1 MKKTFFALFVSGV
14 MLLASCNKQ
23 VNKVEPVYNQGINII
38 PMPMSLTQGQGK
50 FEVTKNTVLSASDD
64 SSKVIAEYFASIIR
78 RSTGYGI
85 PVESGEKDIHLMI
98 DPSLD
103 LNDEGYT
110 LKSDDNG
117 VKIVGKTAQG
127 LFYGMQSL
135 MQLLPAEIQSTD
147 VVDSVYWNIPAVE
160 IKDQPVFSYRG
171 MHLDVCRHFLPVEEV
186 KKHIDVISLFKIN
199 RLHFHLTEDQGW
211 RIEIKKYPK
220 LTEIGSKRIEGDGT
234 EYSGYYTQEEIKDL
248 VKYAEERFVTIV
260 PEIELPGHAMAAIAS
275 YPELATDPN
284 KEYKVRHIWG
294 VEDDVYDASNEKV
307 FEFISDIFD
316 EIAPLFPSKYIH
328 IGGDE
333 CPKISWKNSAKCQA
347 FMRANNIKTEEELQ
361 SYFIKRAEK
370 IAEEHGKYIIGWD
383 EILEGGLPET
393 ATVMS
398 WRGEEGG
405 ITASNQGHD
414 VIMTPGSGG
423 LYLDHYQGDPMVEPL
438 AIGGYAPLSKTYS
451 YDPVP
456 KDIKEENRHHILGA
470 QGNVW
475 SEYLYTPELF
485 DYRAYPR
492 ILAIAELTWTP
503 KDKKNFDD
511 FSRRLGNAYVRLDAF
526 KVNYHIPIPEQPNG
540 SCDNIVFIDS
550 TTLELKT
557 SRPMPIVYSMNNEE
571 LNNGSKLYTAPIS
584 IKENT
589 VVNTACVLPSGKLST
604 IRKITFSKVDY
615 NKSVDVEN
623 PVAGLTVKRAKDIFK
638 SADDVMN
645 VTDWDQSDIITKVPE
660 IVSGIGKRSR
670 PDELL
675 AGAVAEGYIN
685 VDETGVYEFYSNY
698 EQLYIDNKLL
708 IDNSGVINKFSR
720 KNTTVAL
727 EKGMH
732 KIKIVYFDIVRGGF
746 PSFWDDGQIYFRLW
760 GAEKQMP
767 VNEKMIFHTK

>member
-1 MKKTFFALFVSGV
+1 MKKTFFALLVSGV

-23 VNKVEPVYNQGINII
+23 VNKVEPVYDKGINII

-50 FEVTKNTVLSASDD
+50 FEVTEKTVLSASDD
-64 SSKVIAEYFASIIR
+64 ASKTIAEYFATIMR
-78 RSTGYGI
+78 KSTGYKL
-85 PVESGEKDIHLMI
+85 PVENGEKDICLSI
-98 DPSLD
+98 DASLD

-110 LKSDDNG
+110 LKSDEKG
-117 VKIVGKTAQG
+117 VRIVGKTAQG

-135 MQLLPAEIQSTD
+135 MQLLPAEIQSKNA
-147 VVDSVYWNIPAVE
+147 VDSVCWSIPSVD
-160 IKDQPVFSYRG
+160 IKDQPAFSYRG

-186 KKHIDVISLFKIN
+186 KKHIDIISLFKIN

-275 YPELATDPN
+275 YPELSTDPS

-438 AIGGYAPLSKTYS
+438 AIGGYATLEKTYS

-456 KDIKEENRHHILGA
+456 NDIKEENRHHILGA

-475 SEYLYTPELF
+475 AEYLYTPELF

-511 FSRRLGNAYVRLDAF
+511 FSRRLNNAYVRLDAF
-526 KVNYHIPIPEQPNG
+526 NANYHIPIPEQPNG
-540 SCDNIVFIDS
+540 SCDNIVFVDS
-550 TTLELKT
+550 TVLTLKT
-557 SRPMPIVYSMNNEE
+557 TRSMPIVYTTGNEE
-571 LNNGSKLYTAPIS
+571 LTASSQLYTSPIS

-589 VVNTACVLPSGKLST
+589 VVKTACVLPSGKMSSV
-604 IRKITFSKVDY
+604 RKITFTKTEYSKSD
-615 NKSVDVEN
+615 SVAN
-623 PVAGLTVKRAKDIFK
+623 AMAGLSLKRAKGIFK
-638 SADDVMN
+638 S
-645 VTDWDQSDIITKVPE
+645 SDELLNATNWESETTIKNIPE
-660 IVSGIGKRSR
+660 IISGIGKRNR

-675 AGAVAEGYIN
+675 SGSVAEGYIN
-685 VDETGVYEFYSNY
+685 LENDGVYEFYSNY
-698 EQLYIDNKLL
+698 EQLYIDGKLL
-708 IDNSGVINKFSR
+708 IDNTGMINKFSR

-760 GAEKQMP
+760 GGEKQMP
-767 VNEKMIFHTK
+767 IDEKMIFHTK

>member
-1 MKKTFFALFVSGV
+1 MKKTFFALTALSF
-14 MLLASCNKQ
+14 MLVASCSKQ
-23 VNKVEPVYNQGINII
+23 VRKVEPVYDRGINII

-50 FEVTKNTVLSASDD
+50 FELTDKTVISFSDD
-64 SSKVIAEYFASIIR
+64 SSKIVAEYFATIMR
-78 RSTGYGI
+78 KSTGYSL
-85 PVESGEKDIHLMI
+85 PVEKGQKDICLSI
-98 DPSLD
+98 NPSLD
-103 LNDEGYT
+103 LKNEGYT
-110 LKSDDNG
+110 LKSDSKT
-117 VKIVGKTAQG
+117 VKVVGKTAQG

-135 MQLLPAEIQSTD
+135 MQLLPAEIQSNK
-147 VVDSVYWNIPAVE
+147 VVDSVYWNIPSVD
-160 IKDQPVFSYRG
+160 IKDQPVFGYRG

-186 KKHIDVISLFKIN
+186 KKHIDIIALFKLN

-234 EYSGYYTQEEIKDL
+234 EYGGYYTQDEIKEL
-248 VKYAEERFVTIV
+248 VKYAQDRFVTII

-275 YPELATDPN
+275 YPELATDPS

-294 VEDDVYDASNEKV
+294 VEDDVYDASNERV

-333 CPKISWKNSAKCQA
+333 CPKKSWKNSPRCQE

-370 IAEEHGKYIIGWD
+370 IAEAHGKYIIGWD
-383 EILEGGLPET
+383 EILEGGLPAT

-405 ITASNQGHD
+405 IIASNQGHD

-438 AIGGYAPLSKTYS
+438 AIGGNAPLAKTYS

-492 ILAIAELTWTP
+492 ILAISELTWTP

-511 FSRRLGNAYVRLDAF
+511 FSRRLNNAYVRLDAF
-526 KVNYHIPIPEQPNG
+526 NVNYHIPIPEQPNG
-540 SCDNIVFIDS
+540 SCDNIVFVDS
-550 TTLELKT
+550 TNLTLET
-557 SRPMPIVYSMNNEE
+557 TRPMPIVYSYNDEP
-571 LNNGSKLYTAPIS
+571 LTAGSTLYKSPIA
-584 IKENT
+584 IKENS
-589 VVNTACVLPSGKLST
+589 VINTACVLPSGKLST
-604 IRKITFSKVDY
+604 ARKITFTKTDY
-615 NKSVDVEN
+615 AKSQNVTDLADGLLLKRANGIFKSVDELMKATNWSEPSVIKKTSE
-623 PVAGLTVKRAKDIFK
+623 
-638 SADDVMN
+638 
-645 VTDWDQSDIITKVPE
+645 II
-660 IVSGIGKRSR
+660 SGIGKRQK

-675 AGAVAEGYIN
+675 SGAVAEGYLNIEN
-685 VDETGVYEFYSNY
+685 DGVYEFSTNY
-698 EQLYIDNKLL
+698 EQLYIDGKLL
-708 IDNSGVINKFSR
+708 IDNSGIINKSSR
-720 KNTTVAL
+720 KNTTIAL
-727 EKGMH
+727 QKGMH
-732 KIKIVYFDIVRGGF
+732 SIKIVYFDIVRGGF
-746 PSFWDDGQIYFRLW
+746 PSFWDDGKVYFRLL
-760 GAEKQMP
+760 GDKKLKSIKESHL
-767 VNEKMIFHTK
+767 FHKK